1 MYTYIRHCG
10 LCPTKLK
17 LGPPRPNS
25 TEQFDS
31 PFETGSLQ
39 SILGTVLNIDIIY
52 IYTYKPS
59 FFNRFE
65 SRSTAKFC
73 SGVIL
78 FVLDSNL
85 ASGKLTV
92 RP

>member
-52 IYTYKPS
+52 IYIHINQVS
-59 FFNRFE
+59 
-65 SRSTAKFC
+65 STGSKAGQLQNSALGLFC
-73 SGVIL
+73 L
-78 FVLDSNL
+78 FWT
-85 ASGKLTV
+85 AI
-92 RP
+92 